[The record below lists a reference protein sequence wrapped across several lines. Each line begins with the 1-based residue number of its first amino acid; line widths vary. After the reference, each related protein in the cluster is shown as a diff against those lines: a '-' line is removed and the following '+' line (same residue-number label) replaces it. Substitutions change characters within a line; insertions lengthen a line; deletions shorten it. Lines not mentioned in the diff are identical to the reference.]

1 MRICFDK
8 NYNQSLHVLFV
19 GTNSLHFEYSSD
31 TGILTVKTDTTIDSA
46 MASSYTLTLM
56 ASTGGTSA
64 DGTATL
70 TVNVQSTCD
79 DEPES
84 TTVAGGV
91 KSTTVA
97 GGVESTTVASGV
109 EATLGDGSGA
119 IQFTVEIG
127 LFFLGLMSSIF
138 I

>member
-1 MRICFDK
+1 M
-8 NYNQSLHVLFV
+8 
-19 GTNSLHFEYSSD
+19 
-31 TGILTVKTDTTIDSA
+31 TVKTETTIDSA

-56 ASTGGTSA
+56 ASTGGASA

-79 DEPES
+79 DEPD
-84 TTVAGGV
+84 
-91 KSTTVA
+91 STTVA
-97 GGVESTTVASGV
+97 GGVESTTVSGGIESTTVAGGV
-109 EATLGDGSGA
+109 ESTTLGDGSDA

-127 LFFLGLMSSIF
+127 LFFLGLMLSIF